1 MLLKNMIDDHYI
13 VCFWKLSLFTPN
25 GKIEV
30 RCANQITNASSNLD
44 ILKQTPSTNEL
55 VTKLVT
61 KELLIFKCDQMDL
74 IEIKC
79 SLQWWGKQENMF
91 LTIGFV
97 TCQILGIVGSQIE
110 AKKIL
115 KSNDSRIDC
124 KPPFNLVEMIEDD
137 LNFEEFEGSFEQDE
151 FVDI

>member
-1 MLLKNMIDDHYI
+1 
-13 VCFWKLSLFTPN
+13 
-25 GKIEV
+25 
-30 RCANQITNASSNLD
+30 
-44 ILKQTPSTNEL
+44 
-55 VTKLVT
+55 
-61 KELLIFKCDQMDL
+61 
-74 IEIKC
+74 
-79 SLQWWGKQENMF
+79 MF

-137 LNFEEFEGSFEQDE
+137 LNFEEFEEFEGSFEQDE
-151 FVDI
+151 SVDI

>member
-1 MLLKNMIDDHYI
+1 
-13 VCFWKLSLFTPN
+13 
-25 GKIEV
+25 
-30 RCANQITNASSNLD
+30 
-44 ILKQTPSTNEL
+44 
-55 VTKLVT
+55 
-61 KELLIFKCDQMDL
+61 
-74 IEIKC
+74 
-79 SLQWWGKQENMF
+79 MF

-137 LNFEEFEGSFEQDE
+137 LNFEEFEEFEGSFEQDE